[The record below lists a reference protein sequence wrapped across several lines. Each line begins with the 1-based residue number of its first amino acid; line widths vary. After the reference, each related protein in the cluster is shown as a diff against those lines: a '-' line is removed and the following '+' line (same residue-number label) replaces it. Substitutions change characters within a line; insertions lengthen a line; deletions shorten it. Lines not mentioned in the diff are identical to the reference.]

1 MTTATGDA
9 TDLHAVRELADE
21 IFASTT
27 EPMLDVQRVDMEFS
41 HELWSTLRDAGLTLL
56 STPEERGGSG
66 ASLRELAV
74 VLEASGYHAAPVPLA
89 EHDLLASWLLG
100 IGDLPAGSGA
110 MTAAVTDQRLTKHRL
125 TAILDHVPWA
135 GIAETLVVAGDGFIA
150 TIPLAAVRIEPLMD
164 IAGQPGG
171 RVHIDTELDRER
183 YAEIAVSPANEYRL
197 RGALARS
204 LQTCG
209 ALSRALALTC
219 EHAQQREQFGRPI
232 AKFQAVQAL
241 IANAASSI
249 ALAKTA
255 ADFAV
260 EAVISHGFDTP
271 RGVFAVSVAKI
282 EASRAA
288 TLVARNAHQ
297 VHGAI
302 GFTLDHRLRH
312 FTSRALAWR
321 AEFGV
326 QREWQHRRGNLV
338 LESPDGV
345 WELVTALSGGTGLS
359 VDTNK
364 RQLLM

>member
-9 TDLHAVRELADE
+9 TDLLAVRELADD

-27 EPMLDVQRVDMEFS
+27 EPMLDVQRVDMEYS
-41 HELWSTLRDAGLTLL
+41 PELWRTLTDAGLTLL
-56 STPEERGGSG
+56 STPEARGGSG
-66 ASLRELAV
+66 ASLRDLAV

-100 IGDLPAGSGA
+100 IGDLPADSGA
-110 MTAAVTDQRLTKHRL
+110 MTAAVTDQRLRERRL
-125 TAILDHVPWA
+125 TAVLDHVPWA

-150 TIPLAAVRIEPLMD
+150 KIPLAAVRIDPVID

-171 RVHIDTELDRER
+171 RVHIDTELEREWCTEV
-183 YAEIAVSPANEYRL
+183 AASPAHEFGL

-209 ALSRALALTC
+209 ALSRALELTC

-241 IANAASSI
+241 IANAAGSV

-255 ADFAV
+255 ADYAV
-260 EAVISHGFDTP
+260 EAVSTHGFDTP
-271 RGVFAVSVAKI
+271 HGVFAVAVAKI
-282 EASRAA
+282 EATRAA

-326 QREWQHRRGNLV
+326 QREWQHRLGELV
-338 LESPDGV
+338 LESADGV
-345 WELVTALSGGTGLS
+345 WELVTALNGGTA
-359 VDTNK
+359 
-364 RQLLM
+364 

>member
-1 MTTATGDA
+1 MTTATDDA
-9 TDLHAVRELADE
+9 DLLAVRKLADD
-21 IFASTT
+21 ILASST
-27 EPMLDVQRVDMEFS
+27 EPLLDVQRVDLEYS
-41 HELWSTLRDAGLTLL
+41 PELWSTLTGAGLTLL
-56 STPEERGGSG
+56 TTPEARGGAG

-74 VLEASGYHAAPVPLA
+74 VLEACGYHAAPVPLA
-89 EHDLLASWLLG
+89 EHDLLASWLVG
-100 IGDLPAGSGA
+100 IADLPADFGV
-110 MTAAVTDQRLTKHRL
+110 MTAAVTDQQLRERRL
-125 TAILDHVPWA
+125 TAVLDDVPWA
-135 GIAETLVVAGDGFIA
+135 GAAEALVVAGDGFIA
-150 TIPLAAVRIEPLMD
+150 KVPLAAARIDPVLD

-171 RVHIDTELDRER
+171 RVHIDIQLEPEWCIEV
-183 YAEIAVSPANEYRL
+183 AGSPAQEFRL

-204 LQTCG
+204 VQTCG

-241 IANAASSI
+241 IASAASSI
-249 ALAKTA
+249 ALAKA
-255 ADFAV
+255 ASEFAV
-260 EAVISHGFDTP
+260 EAVTAHGFDTP
-271 RGVFAVSVAKI
+271 PGVFAVSVAKI
-282 EASRAA
+282 EAARAA

-326 QREWQHRRGNLV
+326 QRQWQHRLGELV

-345 WELVTALSGGTGLS
+345 WEVVTALSSG
-359 VDTNK
+359 VF
-364 RQLLM
+364 

>member
-1 MTTATGDA
+1 MTTATDDA
-9 TDLHAVRELADE
+9 DLLAVRQLADD
-21 IFASTT
+21 ILGSST
-27 EPMLDVQRVDMEFS
+27 EPMLDVQRVGLEYNP
-41 HELWSTLRDAGLTLL
+41 ELWDTLTESGLTLL
-56 STPEERGGSG
+56 TTPEARGGTG

-74 VLEASGYHAAPVPLA
+74 VLEACGYHAAPVPLA
-89 EHDLLASWLLG
+89 EHDLLASWLLS
-100 IGDLPAGSGA
+100 IADLPADSGA
-110 MTAAVTDQRLTKHRL
+110 MTAAVTDQLLCKRRL
-125 TAILDHVPWA
+125 TAVLDGVPWA
-135 GIAETLVVAGDGFIA
+135 GAAQTLVVAGDGFISK
-150 TIPLAAVRIEPLMD
+150 IPLAAVRIDPVLD

-171 RVHIDTELDRER
+171 RVHIDIQLEPQWCTEV
-183 YAEIAVSPANEYRL
+183 AMSPAAEFRL

-232 AKFQAVQAL
+232 SKFQAVQAL
-241 IANAASSI
+241 IASAASSI

-255 ADFAV
+255 AEFAV
-260 EAVISHGFDTP
+260 EAVTDHGFDSP
-271 RGVFAVSVAKI
+271 HGVFAVSVAKI

-326 QREWQHRRGNLV
+326 QREWQHRLGQLV
-338 LESPDGV
+338 LDSPGGV
-345 WELVTALSGGTGLS
+345 WELVTALSSGVSEPDRDHQT
-359 VDTNK
+359 
-364 RQLLM
+364 

>member
-1 MTTATGDA
+1 MTAATDDA
-9 TDLHAVRELADE
+9 TDLLAVRELADD
-21 IFASTT
+21 ILASSTA
-27 EPMLDVQRVDMEFS
+27 PMLDVQRVDIEYS
-41 HELWSTLRDAGLTLL
+41 PELWNTLTDAGLTLL
-56 STPEERGGSG
+56 STPEARGGTG

-89 EHDLLASWLLG
+89 EHDLLASWLLST
-100 IGDLPAGSGA
+100 GDLPVASGA
-110 MTAAVTDQRLTKHRL
+110 MTAAVTDQRLREHRL
-125 TAILDHVPWA
+125 TAVLDHVPWA
-135 GIAETLVVAGDGFIA
+135 GIAEILVVAGDGFIA
-150 TIPLAAVRIEPLMD
+150 KVPLAAVRIDPDMD

-171 RVHIDTELDRER
+171 RVHIDIQLERESCTEVT
-183 YAEIAVSPANEYRL
+183 VSAAHEFRL

-209 ALSRALALTC
+209 ALSRALILTC
-219 EHAQQREQFGRPI
+219 EHAQQREQFGRSI
-232 AKFQAVQAL
+232 AKFQAVQVL

-260 EAVISHGFDTP
+260 EAVTAHGFDTP
-271 RGVFAVSVAKI
+271 HGVFAVSVAKI
-282 EASRAA
+282 EAARAA

-326 QREWQHRRGNLV
+326 QREWQHRLGELV
-338 LESPDGV
+338 LESPNGA
-345 WELVTALSGGTGLS
+345 WELVTALSGGIS
-359 VDTNK
+359 
-364 RQLLM
+364 